1 MYDGQ
6 QLHSDQS
13 LGAGAVLDIHLSGD
27 IAFLFQEE
35 LSESSRRTMRIHS
48 GHIFDLCIVFK
59 DVDCR
64 RNLGVLSETFINFRM
79 SLRVYPEVH
88 STDPI

>member
-6 QLHSDQS
+6 QLHSDHG
-13 LGAGAVLDIHLSGD
+13 LGAEAVLEIYLSGD
-27 IAFLFQEE
+27 IAFLFEE
-35 LSESSRRTMRIHS
+35 ESSESSRRTMWFHS

-64 RNLGVLSETFINFRM
+64 RNLGVLPETFMNFRM
-79 SLRVYPEVH
+79 SLRVYTEVH
-88 STDPI
+88 STGPI